1 MFTTALSLVGWATPG
16 LKYGWCRARFA
27 CIGGR
32 AGGPGCGRNHG
43 ALGRSS
49 RGSQRR
55 RCRTERDELMEAW
68 WLFAHIQRGYHYY
81 SFSFICRL
89 TFLSFRRG
97 WFWRSGNK
105 YVNGGGAG
113 HRIRCSRYGIRMG
126 NCRLRGRMMMGNQF
140 SIPPS
145 RRCAGVGSIFASRRD
160 SRVARKG

>member
-16 LKYGWCRARFA
+16 LKYGWRRARFA

-55 RCRTERDELMEAW
+55 RCSTERDELMEAC
-68 WLFAHIQRGYHYY
+68 WLFAQIERRYRYLFTHYLPAD
-81 SFSFICRL
+81 FPIVPTRL
-89 TFLSFRRG
+89 VLAQ
-97 WFWRSGNK
+97 WNK

-113 HRIRCSRYGIRMG
+113 HRIRCSRYGIGMG
-126 NCRLRGRMMMGNQF
+126 NCRLRGMMMRNQF
-140 SIPPS
+140 SIPLR

-160 SRVARKG
+160 SRVARMG